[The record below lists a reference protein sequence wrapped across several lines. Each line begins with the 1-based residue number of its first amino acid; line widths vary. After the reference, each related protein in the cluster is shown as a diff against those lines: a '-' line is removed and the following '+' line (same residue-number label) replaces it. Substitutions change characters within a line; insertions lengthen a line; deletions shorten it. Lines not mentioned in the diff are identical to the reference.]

1 MSIAFLFP
9 GQASQFVGMGKDLYD
24 ASPVARKVFDLADR
38 TLDIRIKSFCFCG
51 PEESLRQTAITQPA
65 VFTHSVAA
73 LQMLREAGVE
83 PDVVAG
89 HSVGEL
95 AALVA
100 AGVVEIED
108 GMRLVSVRAQAMS
121 AAGKQRTGGMAAII
135 GLDDDQVAEAC
146 RKAADAGLVK
156 PANYNC
162 PGQTVISGEERAVRR
177 AVEVATEMGAKR
189 ALELP
194 VSGAFHSDL
203 MKPAVEA
210 LSAALDDIPFSEP
223 KVPVVPNVTAEPTT
237 DPDALKRLLIEQV
250 VSPVRWTES
259 VARMVADGADR
270 AYEVGPG
277 STLKGLV
284 RRIDRALAVTSAGT
298 VEDFEKVAA

>member
-1 MSIAFLFP
+1 MATAFLFP

-24 ASPVARKVFDLADR
+24 GSPLAARVFDLADSV
-38 TLDIRIKSFCFCG
+38 LDIRIKSFCFSG
-51 PEESLRQTAITQPA
+51 PEESLRQTAVTQPA

-73 LQMLREAGVE
+73 LEMLKGLGIL
-83 PDVVAG
+83 PDIVAG

-100 AGVVEIED
+100 AGVIEIED
-108 GMRLVSVRAQAMS
+108 GLRLVSVRAQAMS
-121 AAGKQRTGGMAAII
+121 AAGKTRQGSMVAII
-135 GLDDDQVAEAC
+135 GLEDEEVAEVC
-146 RKAADAGLVK
+146 KLAAEAGKVR

-162 PGQTVISGEERAVRR
+162 PGQTVISGEDRAVKR
-177 AVEVATEMGAKR
+177 AIEIATERGAKR
-189 ALELP
+189 AIELP

-203 MKPAVEA
+203 MKPAVDA
-210 LSAALDDIPFSEP
+210 LTSALEDITFSSP
-223 KVPVVPNVTAEPTT
+223 DVPVVPNVTAEPTT
-237 DPDALKRLLIEQV
+237 DPAELKRLLIEQV

-259 VARMVADGADR
+259 VTRICKKGVDR

-284 RRIDRALAVTSAGT
+284 RRIDRNLSVETAGT
-298 VEDFEKVAA
+298 IEDFERIRS